1 MYLANIENKLLQG
14 TFSCLY
20 NEKDEWKRVALEVIK
35 SVKRYEKEV

>member
-20 NEKDEWKRVALEVIK
+20 SEKDEWKRVALEVIK
-35 SVKRYEKEV
+35 SVKGYEKEV